1 MRHDDQ
7 GAALLRQLH
16 EHADHLRLQLGIQR
30 TRRLIKEQVGGF
42 QRQGAGNR
50 HTLLLAARE
59 SVRVG
64 IYLVGKTHLRQ
75 QLAGTLLRLLSVQ
88 GAVEGRGERHV
99 LQRRVVRKQVELL
112 EHHRRTGTNITHL
125 RVGELLTV
133 VHLRVVNGERAGL
146 RGFQQVQAAQ
156 QSGLTATG
164 RAQNNRGLAVGDV
177 QADVLEHLRIAEAL
191 RQGINAKHCCSLRNG
206 CCTSPTQTVRQSAE

>member
-16 EHADHLRLQLGIQR
+16 EHANHLRLQLGIQR

-42 QRQGAGNR
+42 QCQGAGNR
-50 HTLLLAARE
+50 HTLLLTTGE
-59 SVRVG
+59 SIRVG
-64 IYLVGKTHLRQ
+64 IHLFGKTHLRQ
-75 QLAGTLLRLLSVQ
+75 QLAGALLRLLSTQ
-88 GAVEGRGERHV
+88 GTVEGRGERHV
-99 LQRRVVRKQVELL
+99 LQRRVVREQVELL

-125 RVGELLTV
+125 RVSELLAV
-133 VHLRVVNGERAGL
+133 IHLRVINGERAGL

-164 RAQNNRGLAVGDV
+164 GAQNHRGLTVGDV
-177 QADVLEHLRIAEAL
+177 QANVLEHLRLTEAL
-191 RQGINAKHCCSLRNG
+191 RQGINAKHCCSSRNG
-206 CCTSPTQTVRQSAE
+206 CCTSPAPTARRSAE